1 MNFMAIRNEI
11 SLRKEKCFCV
21 NLYFKSFSNES
32 ASACATVDLFF
43 IELKSNLVQVVVD

>member
-1 MNFMAIRNEI
+1 MNLMAIRNEI
-11 SLRKEKCFCV
+11 SLRKEKYFCV

-32 ASACATVDLFF
+32 ASATVDLFF